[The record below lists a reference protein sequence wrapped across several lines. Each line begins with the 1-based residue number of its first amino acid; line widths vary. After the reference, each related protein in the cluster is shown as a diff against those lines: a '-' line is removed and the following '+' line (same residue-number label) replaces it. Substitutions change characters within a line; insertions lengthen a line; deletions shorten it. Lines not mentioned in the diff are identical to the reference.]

1 MADWIRWVNAK
12 LPHIT
17 GADPDDGI
25 GIDCLVMATKVR
37 RDAGLDTPPLDP
49 RWFDLA
55 AQGQWAELEAEWKR
69 MCEPC
74 RLEPYALVLHLQPGG
89 MMGVGVVI
97 DDGVLIVHHRRGA
110 QWLPMDV
117 AARRLEPLSFWRP
130 KNAAI

>member
-12 LPHIT
+12 LPHQI

-37 RDAGLDTPPLDP
+37 RDAGLATPPLDLH
-49 RWFDLA
+49 WFDLA
-55 AQGQWAELEAEWKR
+55 EDGHWHELRNEWGR
-69 MCEPC
+69 LCEPC
-74 RLEPYALVLHLQPGG
+74 RLEPYALVLHVQPDG

-117 AARRLEPLSFWRP
+117 AARRLAPLAFWRP

>member
-12 LPHIT
+12 LPHQI
-17 GADPDDGI
+17 GADPDDGE

-37 RDAGLDTPPLDP
+37 RDAGLVTPPLDP

-55 AQGQWAELEAEWKR
+55 AQGQWAELYDEWNR
-69 MCEPC
+69 LCEPC
-74 RLEPYALVLHLQPGG
+74 ILESYALVLHPQPGG

-110 QWLPMDV
+110 QWLPMDI
-117 AARRLEPLSFWRP
+117 AARAMQPLKFWRP

>member
-1 MADWIRWVNAK
+1 MSDWICWVNAK
-12 LPHIT
+12 LPHQI

-37 RDAGLDTPPLDP
+37 RDAGLHTPPLDP

-55 AQGQWAELEAEWKR
+55 AEGRWAELRNEWNR
-69 MCEPC
+69 LCEPG

-117 AARRLEPLSFWRP
+117 ATRTMHPLDFWRP

>member
-12 LPHIT
+12 LPHQI
-17 GADPDDGI
+17 GADPDDGE
-25 GIDCLVMATKVR
+25 GIDCLVMTAKVR
-37 RDAGLDTPPLDP
+37 RDAGLDTPSLDP

-55 AQGQWAELEAEWKR
+55 AQGRWPELKAEWER
-69 MCEPC
+69 MCERC

-117 AARRLEPLSFWRP
+117 AARTMQPLDFWRP